1 MPNEPSEKKELPEPD
16 WTTEEEE
23 EFKALERKQKEKDGN
38 S

>member
-1 MPNEPSEKKELPEPD
+1 MPNEPKENQKPPEPD

-23 EFKALERKQKEKDGN
+23 EFKALERKQKEKNGN